1 MSVGRTALFL
11 VPVAI
16 VARGIGFVVPIVI
29 AGWFGVQPATDA
41 FFFALS
47 VPSFLLVLAS
57 NAMGTVVVPPLA
69 DLRVNHP
76 SRLPGVVTG
85 SALLAALLSTVVG
98 AAFAAA
104 LPLGLPHLTAFDGP
118 TRELASR
125 FTWHLLP
132 FVAAVGAISVVR
144 AACEG
149 MGAYRAA
156 GFSPVARSAAILA
169 VVAAGR
175 SQGPVVLPVALSL
188 GAVAELFWLWGVLA
202 RQGVWPGKP
211 TWPRQMATAA
221 RAFGPVLA
229 GETMVALNL
238 VVDKAFA
245 AGLPEGSVTILEY
258 ADRARLIPQTLLES
272 SLVVVAFQ
280 TWATARAKGDP
291 SAEQAAVR
299 QSLRWVFL
307 LAPPA
312 LAGMVVAREVLVRTL
327 FVHGAFPE
335 WGVADCATALA
346 AYVPGIFAS
355 LVGALLVKAHIVAG
369 RYRLVMGLGLLSFV
383 LNAALNALLR
393 EPLGL
398 AGLAASTSV
407 TTSAVAL
414 WSWWRL
420 GAGRPAADGLVV
432 LGLSSLGAWG
442 LHDLPIAGLDD
453 PRLYGAA
460 LPFLALL
467 GLGAHRARRAP

>member
-29 AGWFGVQPATDA
+29 ASWFGVQPATDA

-47 VPSFLLVLAS
+47 VPSFLLVLAA
-57 NAMGTVVVPPLA
+57 NAMGTVVVPPMA

-85 SALLAALLSTVVG
+85 SALLAALTSATVG
-98 AAFAAA
+98 ASFALLLPLA
-104 LPLGLPHLTAFDGP
+104 LPQLTAFDEP
-118 TRELASR
+118 TRALTAR

-156 GFSPVARSAAILA
+156 GLSPVARSGALLATFAI
-169 VVAAGR
+169 GR
-175 SQGPVVLPVALSL
+175 DYGPAVLPVALSAGSIVEL
-188 GAVAELFWLWGVLA
+188 GWLIGVLG
-202 RQGVWPGKP
+202 REGVWPGVP
-211 TWPRQMATAA
+211 TWPSQMAAAA

-280 TWATARAKGDP
+280 AWATARAQGDP
-291 SAEQAAVR
+291 SAERAAVR

-307 LAPPA
+307 LAPPG
-312 LAGMVVAREVLVRTL
+312 LAGMVVAREVLVRSL

-335 WGVADCATALA
+335 WGVSDCANALA

-369 RYRLVMGLGLLSFV
+369 RYRLVMGLGAMSFV
-383 LNAALNALLR
+383 LNAALNAVLR

-398 AGLAASTSV
+398 VGLATSTSITTTSV
-407 TTSAVAL
+407 TL

-420 GAGRPAADGLVV
+420 DAGRPPVDGLLV
-432 LGLSSLGAWG
+432 LLLSAAGAASL
-442 LHDLPIAGLDD
+442 AGLDAEGLGD
-453 PRLYGAA
+453 PRLYVAA
-460 LPFLALL
+460 VPFVLLLAV
-467 GLGAHRARRAP
+467 GAHRARRAP

>member
-1 MSVGRTALFL
+1 MGVGRTALFL
-11 VPVAI
+11 VPVAL

-69 DLRVNHP
+69 QLRVNEP
-76 SRLPGVVTG
+76 ARLPGVVTG
-85 SALLAALLSTVVG
+85 ASLLAAGLTTLAGAFFALLVPH
-98 AAFAAA
+98 A
-104 LPLGLPHLTAFDGP
+104 LPRFTAFDAA
-118 TRELASR
+118 TQAMAVR
-125 FTWHLLP
+125 FTWELLP
-132 FVAAVGAISVVR
+132 FVAGVGAISVVR

-149 MGAYRAA
+149 LGAFRAA
-156 GFSPVARSAAILA
+156 GFSPVARSVAIIG

-175 SQGPVVLPVALSL
+175 DTGPAILPLALSL
-188 GAVAELFWLWGVLA
+188 GAATELLWLWGVLA
-202 RQGVWPGKP
+202 REGVWPGRP
-211 TWPRQMATAA
+211 SWPAPMAVAA
-221 RAFGPVLA
+221 AAFGPVLA

-280 TWATARAKGDP
+280 AWATARAKGDP
-291 SAEQAAVR
+291 SAERAAVQ

-327 FVHGAFPE
+327 FSHGAFPE
-335 WGVADCATALA
+335 WGVDDCASALA
-346 AYVPGIFAS
+346 AFVPGIFAS
-355 LVGALLVKAHIVAG
+355 LVGTLLVKAHIVAG
-369 RYRLVMGLGLLSFV
+369 RYRLVMGLGVVSFV
-383 LNAALNALLR
+383 LNAALNAIFR

-398 AGLAASTSV
+398 TGLALSTSV
-407 TTSAVAL
+407 TTVCVTA
-414 WSWWRL
+414 WSWSRL
-420 GAGRPAADGLVV
+420 QIGRPALDGLAV
-432 LGLSSLGAWG
+432 LGLATLGAVS
-442 LHDLPIAGLDD
+442 LFEVEPASLLD
-453 PRLYGAA
+453 PALYLAA
-460 LPFLALL
+460 LPFLGLL
-467 GLGAHRARRAP
+467 AVGAHRARGSA